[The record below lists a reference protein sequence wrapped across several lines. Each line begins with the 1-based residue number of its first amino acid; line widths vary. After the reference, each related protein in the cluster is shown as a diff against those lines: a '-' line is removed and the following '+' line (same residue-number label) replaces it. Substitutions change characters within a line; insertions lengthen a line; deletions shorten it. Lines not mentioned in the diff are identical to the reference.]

1 MTSDADHA
9 RPGVPRDEEAV
20 RRDQQARAPRPPDTG
35 EALDHGSAPDPD
47 RPTDAVWEGNTL
59 REPGPGSVD

>member
-1 MTSDADHA
+1 MDITADGG

-20 RRDQQARAPRPPDTG
+20 RRETEERSPRQPDQGGP
-35 EALDHGSAPDPD
+35 LDQGSPEDPD

-59 REPGPGSVD
+59 REPGPGSGD